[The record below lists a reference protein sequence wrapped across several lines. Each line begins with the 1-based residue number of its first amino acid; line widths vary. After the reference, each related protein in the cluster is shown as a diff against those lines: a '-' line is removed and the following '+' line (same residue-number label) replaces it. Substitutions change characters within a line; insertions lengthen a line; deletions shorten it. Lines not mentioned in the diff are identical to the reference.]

1 MGLQNLSTEISGMIS
16 IRKENYYAHL
26 SNKLNNPST
35 RAKAYCPFL
44 KFFYKGNKVPLIPT
58 QLVKIVSD
66 FTEKA
71 NLFNVFFSSQCIP
84 ICNNSILPSCKYS
97 ITDKRLTTIKFNKD
111 DILKIL
117 EI

>member
-44 KFFYKGNKVPLIPT
+44 KFFYKGNKVPLIPPL
-58 QLVKIVSD
+58 LVNNKIVSH
-66 FTEKA
+66 FTVKS
-71 NLFNVFFSSQCIP
+71 NLFNVFFLFPMLFLSF
-84 ICNNSILPSCKYS
+84 LYVH
-97 ITDKRLTTIKFNKD
+97 L
-111 DILKIL
+111 
-117 EI
+117 